1 MFQLTIQSRGGEAR
15 SYLLNRE
22 HISLGS
28 GPNCDVV
35 ISSPFV
41 APLVARLEWERGR
54 GFRLEAAP
62 GQQSLTVNG
71 HPVLSALLGDGDEFR
86 NGEFVATL
94 HALADGYSGGEAHSA
109 RGPGGDPA
117 ARVEELEGVVLRQLA
132 ELSELRPLRGLFAES
147 QKLQEELNQLRPL
160 RSLVAES
167 QKQQEEL
174 NQLRP
179 LRALVEDAKRH
190 LEELNELRP
199 LRSLLDDAQRRFG
212 EVRSDLES
220 VRAESASLR
229 EELEA
234 EREKTKGLEEQSAK
248 EREESTRER
257 EEAAREREEAT
268 RKIEG
273 LQKRVS
279 ELERR
284 IRETELGGLSGV
296 ERAHET
302 IANLRR
308 VTTQQ
313 DGEIKEQR
321 QTILK
326 LQQAKNA
333 AETQLEAIR
342 KTYSRERKQHG
353 RLVDQFRERARRETA
368 RADMAMDQLER
379 SRQSAEEHE

>member
-94 HALADGYSGGEAHSA
+94 HALADGYSGGQAYFA
-109 RGPGGDPA
+109 GPGGDPA
-117 ARVEELEGVVLRQLA
+117 ARVAELEGVVLRQLA
-132 ELSELRPLRGLFAES
+132 ELSELRPLRTLM
-147 QKLQEELNQLRPL
+147 
-160 RSLVAES
+160 AES
-167 QKQQEEL
+167 QKQLEEL

-179 LRALVEDAKRH
+179 LRALAEDAKRQS
-190 LEELNELRP
+190 EELNELRP

-220 VRAESASLR
+220 VRAECASLQ
-229 EELEA
+229 EELAA
-234 EREKTKGLEEQSAK
+234 EREKSKGLEEERAK
-248 EREESTRER
+248 EREESMRER
-257 EEAAREREEAT
+257 DEAAREQEEAA

-308 VTTQQ
+308 VTAQQ